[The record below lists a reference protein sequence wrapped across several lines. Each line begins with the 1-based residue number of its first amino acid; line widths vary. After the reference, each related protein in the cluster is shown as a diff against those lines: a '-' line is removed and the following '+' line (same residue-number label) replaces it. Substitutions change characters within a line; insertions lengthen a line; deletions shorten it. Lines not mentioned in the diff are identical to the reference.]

1 MGRKTKNHKTEVCKM
16 KMCELFTAYYG
27 KPGTLRKA
35 VYEKP
40 LDWIYE
46 HQDGRPVEIRPAIW
60 LWKSDRASVY
70 FVDYVGDGIGC
81 TLSTFD
87 NLTDAQS
94 YREKIGQMEESEF
107 ENWLIN
113 DRWAKKDA

>member
-1 MGRKTKNHKTEVCKM
+1 M

-27 KPGTLRKA
+27 NSGTLRKA

-40 LDWIYE
+40 LSWIYE
-46 HQDGRPVEIRPAIW
+46 HQDGRPVEICPTIW

-81 TLSTFD
+81 TLATFD
-87 NLTDAQS
+87 NLTDAQA
-94 YREKIGQMEESEF
+94 YREKIGQMKEAEF

-113 DRWAKKDA
+113 VRWAKKDA